1 MKMDGINIYVLEK
14 NIMSNDTGDKLVSR
28 ANSKKYSDNYDRIF
42 RKKLEWEDE
51 IKQEEDD
58 KILKRKGKD
67 EKSNI

>member
-1 MKMDGINIYVLEK
+1 
-14 NIMSNDTGDKLVSR
+14 MSNDTGDKLVSR